1 MNNLGTVD
9 LLFMFKDTDSSE
21 SGKIQVI
28 SLLIVLVLKV
38 ELLFLNL
45 FTAGTDRP
53 GVHEICCCLLLLIQ

>member
-28 SLLIVLVLKV
+28 SLLIVLVY
-38 ELLFLNL
+38 
-45 FTAGTDRP
+45 
-53 GVHEICCCLLLLIQ
+53 